1 MTSSTDVV
9 EYRYVC
15 RKETARKLTDSEWQI
30 LNVLWERYPATARGI
45 AERLPKE
52 NNWAYTTI
60 KTLLTRLAEKGA
72 VKESKKGNTSLYEP
86 LLSKQMAR
94 RNALKSLANQAFDGA
109 FGPLMHFLLEDQKLT
124 VNQRHQLLNAIQK
137 QNNKKESVK

>member
-1 MTSSTDVV
+1 M
-9 EYRYVC
+9 
-15 RKETARKLTDSEWQI
+15 KLTDTEWQI
-30 LNVLWERYPATARGI
+30 MNCLWERFPATARGI

-52 NNWAYTTI
+52 INWAYTTI
-60 KTLLTRLAEKGA
+60 KTLLTRLTEKGA

-86 LLSKQMAR
+86 LLSRQAAR

-124 VNQRHQLLNAIQK
+124 TGQKRELLSTIQK
-137 QNNKKESVK
+137 QDNSKKESDK